1 MGLLD
6 MFKDKAAE
14 LMQGAKD
21 QVTDLT
27 GADPTIEDVVG
38 GATEQAD
45 QVAQTV
51 DAAGQEG
58 QNLVENVETDARD
71 AVNKTIGE

>member
-1 MGLLD
+1 MSLFD

-14 LMQGAKD
+14 LVQGAKD
-21 QVTDLT
+21 KVAELT
-27 GADPTIEDVVG
+27 GAELTVDGVIG

-51 DAAGQEG
+51 EGIQQEG
-58 QNLVENVETDARD
+58 QNLVEGTETTATDT
-71 AVNKTIGE
+71 VNKILGE